1 MTDDK
6 ICELAQRPYRGK
18 DSGNRLIAY
27 INGCFD
33 TREAIAEE
41 VKQWIEIQSQARRIT
56 FGDTMLEHLTNFI
69 MGKQ

>member
-6 ICELAQRPYRGK
+6 ICELAQKPYRGK
-18 DSGNRLIAY
+18 ENGNRLIAY

-41 VKQWIEIQSQARRIT
+41 VKQWIDVQSQAGRIVV
-56 FGDTMLEHLTNFI
+56 GNTMLEQLTDFI

>member
-18 DSGNRLIAY
+18 ENGNRLIAN

-41 VKQWIEIQSQARRIT
+41 VKQWIDIQSQARRIT
-56 FGDTMLEHLTNFI
+56 IGDTMLEHLTNFI